1 MWVQFPLAI
10 PFLNINKKE
19 IDKMNDELKTL
30 EEAIDA
36 IFLMIN
42 QLQNFILL

>member
-1 MWVQFPLAI
+1 LGI
-10 PFLNINKKE
+10 PFLNINKE
-19 IDKMNDELKTL
+19 INKMNEELKTL

-42 QLQNFILL
+42 QL